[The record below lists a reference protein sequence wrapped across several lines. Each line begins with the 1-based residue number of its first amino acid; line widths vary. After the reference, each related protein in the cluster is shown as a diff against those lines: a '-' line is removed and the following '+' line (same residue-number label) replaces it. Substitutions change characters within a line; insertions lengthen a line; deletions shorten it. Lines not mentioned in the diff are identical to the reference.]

1 MRLLSKV
8 IKANQY
14 PPIISNYV
22 IKKRDLPLNAEIKS
36 PEEESKNAIKDTA
49 KNQVKKA
56 EEKNSQSAEPKKEA
70 PAESAKPKAPPSPP
84 PEAQAKQILE
94 KAFAKAKQ
102 IVDSAQEYSNRQVQE
117 ARVKIAEETAEAKRR
132 GYSEGF
138 AQGSEQGRN
147 EGKSAGYQAGFEEGK
162 KKAAADNR
170 KNVQELSLMIE
181 AVEKAKTKILQDFE
195 SDLQNLATAMAKAIL
210 KKELEIDE
218 RAMRSIILSAMEE
231 YRNQEWIR
239 IYVSDKTANVLL
251 KADNNIVEDLKDIS
265 ESVKVIVAPSL
276 DDGGCVIETPDQ
288 VIDAGIDSQLKKI
301 KSSIENAMK
310 NQPDN

>member
-1 MRLLSKV
+1 MSKV

-36 PEEESKNAIKDTA
+36 PQEETKTAVKNHSEDAAKDEV
-49 KNQVKKA
+49 KNTQGKKG
-56 EEKNSQSAEPKKEA
+56 QSAEL
-70 PAESAKPKAPPSPP
+70 AKPKAPPPPP
-84 PEAQAKQILE
+84 PEAQAKQVLE

-102 IVDSAQEYSNRQVQE
+102 IVDSAQEYSSRQVQE

-138 AQGSEQGRN
+138 AQGSDQGRN
-147 EGKSAGYQAGFEEGK
+147 EGKSAGYQTGFEEGK

-181 AVEKAKTKILQDFE
+181 AVEKSKTKILQDFE
-195 SDLQNLATAMAKAIL
+195 SDLQNLATAMAKSIL

-265 ESVKVIVAPSL
+265 DSVKVIVAPSL

-310 NQPDN
+310 NQPNN